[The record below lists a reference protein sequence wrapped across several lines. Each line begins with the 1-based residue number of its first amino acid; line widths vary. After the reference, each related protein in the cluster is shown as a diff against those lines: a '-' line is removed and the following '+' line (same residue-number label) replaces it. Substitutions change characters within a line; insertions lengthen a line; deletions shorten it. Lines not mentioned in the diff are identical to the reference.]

1 MHKRILVSFLFIL
14 FCLGSAFCQST
25 GDRIELPAPDKTGGK
40 PLMQA
45 LSERHS
51 SRAFSETLLP
61 AQVLSNLCWAG
72 FGINRE
78 DGRRT
83 APSARN
89 WQEFSLYLVMAEG
102 VYLYNPVEHALLRLL
117 TEDLRS
123 LSGVQEFVGKAP
135 LNIVYVADMN
145 KVKASSADDAS
156 IYLGADCGFIA
167 ANVYLYC
174 ASEGLAV
181 VVRGLVPREKLAAAL
196 QLQPHQRIVLAQTVG
211 YPQQ

>member
-1 MHKRILVSFLFIL
+1 MMQRILVSFLFIL
-14 FCLGSAFCQST
+14 FCFSSAFCQNA
-25 GDRIELPAPDKTGGK
+25 GDRIALPAPDKTGGK

-51 SRAFSETLLP
+51 SRAFSEKPLP
-61 AQVLSNLCWAG
+61 AQILSNLCWAG

-89 WQEFSLYLVMAEG
+89 WQEFSLYLLMADG
-102 VYLYNPVEHALLRLL
+102 VYLYNPQDHALIRLL

-135 LNIVYVADMN
+135 LNIVYVADTS
-145 KVKASSADDAS
+145 KVKASAADDAS

-167 ANVYLYC
+167 ENVYLYC

-181 VVRGLVPREKLAAAL
+181 VVRGLVPRDKLAAAL
-196 QLQPHQRIVLAQTVG
+196 KLEPHQRIVLAQTVG
-211 YPQQ
+211 YPQ